1 MTSSIRRKP
10 ALVCAAALLLLAP
23 AAQADL
29 SPCKLLTASDVQG
42 ALGGQWQ
49 VWQDLSSDEVCAFQS
64 SPTSVISLTLASDPM
79 GAATMLELRRAG
91 AGDKARSVS
100 GLGEAAYAI
109 AMPSANVVM
118 FGKGNTVA
126 QLEVSFAA
134 SQDPAIAEK
143 LAQAAYARMP

>member
-1 MTSSIRRKP
+1 MSRSIRRTP
-10 ALVCAAALLLLAP
+10 AFACAAALLLLARV
-23 AAQADL
+23 AQADL

-49 VWQDLSSDEVCAFQS
+49 VWQDLKSDEVCAFQS

-91 AGDKARSVS
+91 AADKAKSVA
-100 GLGEAAYAI
+100 GLGEAAF
-109 AMPSANVVM
+109 AMATPSANVVL
-118 FGKGNTVA
+118 FGKGDTVV